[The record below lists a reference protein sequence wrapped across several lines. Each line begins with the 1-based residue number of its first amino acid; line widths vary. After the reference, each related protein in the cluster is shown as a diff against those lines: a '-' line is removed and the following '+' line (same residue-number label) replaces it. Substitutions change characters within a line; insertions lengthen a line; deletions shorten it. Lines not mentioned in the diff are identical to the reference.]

1 MIFRND
7 RERAAWERVYR
18 AAFHA
23 AGALGP
29 RYIQDHADQFIEAM
43 REREAKPEP
52 EAPVRGELGA
62 IVEQVANSGAP
73 AVSLHASAPR
83 SERPALERVRKFV
96 EGVIERRSLVP
107 EPSLQSILGAID
119 AELARQ
125 PPDDSAEVEAVIEA
139 ARVVGDTASG
149 WSRIQGVGVLC
160 RALAALDRVRGKA

>member
-1 MIFRND
+1 MTFRDD
-7 RERAAWERVYR
+7 REREAWSSAWDVMVGVSHGTAE
-18 AAFHA
+18 AIK
-23 AGALGP
+23 GA
-29 RYIQDHADQFIEAM
+29 DAKVDAM

-125 PPDDSAEVEAVIEA
+125 PPDDSAEVEEVIQV
-139 ARVVGDTASG
+139 ARNFIVQPA
-149 WSRIQGVGVLC
+149 RIGVLDLQA
-160 RALAALDRVRGKA
+160 ALADLARVRGEA